1 MLAEHLNAV
10 LARRGIHYAWV
21 VAALT
26 FLTMLTT
33 AGAMGLPG
41 ALILP
46 LHAEYGW
53 STATISSAL
62 ALRIMLFGLM
72 APFSAALLTR
82 FGLRA
87 VITTA
92 VILISAGLLLA
103 TAMTAFWQL
112 LLLWGV
118 VVGLGTGLTAM
129 VLGATVAN
137 RWFVKNRGLV
147 LGLLTASGATGQ
159 LAFLPLATLLV
170 QHVGWRAAV
179 VPTVVACA
187 AVAGLVALFMC
198 DRPERLGLAAY
209 GEDPETAAAQAA
221 AQVAVADRQGPVAR
235 AFGVLRE
242 AAQVPAFWALFATFF
257 ICGLS
262 TNGLIQSHFISF
274 CADYGLGETDA
285 ASVLAMMGIFDFFG
299 TVGVGLALG
308 SCRQSLAPLLVLRAA
323 GPFAA
328 LAAALDVHVLRPL
341 ALRHVLWARLDRDRA
356 AHGSVDGQDLRSRK
370 GAAGL
375 RLGVHGPSDRRR
387 GRDLRGRSGANR
399 ALDLPAGLLRRRRHV
414 PGRGA
419 GGPRGRPAPAADAPG
434 PGSPRT
440 AAGVTGGHRSR
451 GTALD
456 GRSTPEI

>member
-21 VAALT
+21 VATLT

-72 APFSAALLTR
+72 APFSAALLGR

-92 VILISAGLLLA
+92 VVLISAGLLLA

-137 RWFVKNRGLV
+137 RWFVKSRGLV

-179 VPTVVACA
+179 VPTVVACVV
-187 AVAGLVALFMC
+187 VAGLVALFMC
-198 DRPERLGLAAY
+198 DRPERLGLGAY
-209 GEDPETAAAQAA
+209 GEDPAAAAA
-221 AQVAVADRQGPVAR
+221 HAAVEAEMAGQQGPVAR
-235 AFGVLRE
+235 AFEGLRE
-242 AAQVPAFWALFATFF
+242 AARVPAFWALFATFF

-299 TVGVGLALG
+299 TVASGWLSDRVDNRWLLFWYYGLRGL
-308 SCRQSLAPLLVLRAA
+308 SLLWLPHSTFTFYGLSIFAMFYGLDWIATVPPTVRLTGKIFGREKAPLIFGWVFTAHQIGAAVATYGAGAARTGLSTYLPAFYAA
-323 GPFAA
+323 GAMCLVAALVA
-328 LAAALDVHVLRPL
+328 LAA
-341 ALRHVLWARLDRDRA
+341 
-356 AHGSVDGQDLRSRK
+356 
-370 GAAGL
+370 
-375 RLGVHGPSDRRR
+375 DRRQ
-387 GRDLRGRSGANR
+387 
-399 ALDLPAGLLRRRRHV
+399 
-414 PGRGA
+414 
-419 GGPRGRPAPAADAPG
+419 GPKPEAA
-434 PGSPRT
+434 T
-440 AAGVTGGHRSR
+440 F
-451 GTALD
+451 
-456 GRSTPEI
+456 PEPLQA

>member
-21 VAALT
+21 VATLT

-72 APFSAALLTR
+72 APFSAALLGR

-92 VILISAGLLLA
+92 VVLISCGLLLA

-137 RWFVKNRGLV
+137 RWFAKSRGLV

-159 LAFLPLATLLV
+159 LAFLPLATMLV

-179 VPTVVACA
+179 VPTVAACVV
-187 AVAGLVALFMC
+187 VAGLVALFMC
-198 DRPERLGLAAY
+198 DRPERLGLGAY
-209 GEDPETAAAQAA
+209 GEDPAAAASLAA
-221 AQVAVADRQGPVAR
+221 AEAEVADQRGPVAR
-235 AFGVLRE
+235 AFAGLSE
-242 AAQVPAFWALFATFF
+242 AARVPAFWALFATFF

-299 TVGVGLALG
+299 TVASGWLSDRVDNRWLLFWYYGLRGL
-308 SCRQSLAPLLVLRAA
+308 SLLWLPHSTFTFYGLSIFAMFYGLDWIATVPPTVRLTGKIFGREKAPLVFGWVFTAHQIGAAVATYGAGAARTGLSTYLPAFYAAGAMCLVAALVALLADRRQGSKPEAATLPEPLRA
-323 GPFAA
+323 
-328 LAAALDVHVLRPL
+328 
-341 ALRHVLWARLDRDRA
+341 
-356 AHGSVDGQDLRSRK
+356 
-370 GAAGL
+370 
-375 RLGVHGPSDRRR
+375 
-387 GRDLRGRSGANR
+387 
-399 ALDLPAGLLRRRRHV
+399 
-414 PGRGA
+414 
-419 GGPRGRPAPAADAPG
+419 
-434 PGSPRT
+434 
-440 AAGVTGGHRSR
+440 
-451 GTALD
+451 
-456 GRSTPEI
+456 